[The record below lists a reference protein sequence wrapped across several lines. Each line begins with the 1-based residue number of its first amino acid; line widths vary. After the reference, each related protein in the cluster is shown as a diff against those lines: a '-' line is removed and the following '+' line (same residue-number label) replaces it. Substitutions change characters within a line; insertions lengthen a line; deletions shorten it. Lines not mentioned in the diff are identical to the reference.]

1 MVQGLK
7 YLNIQK
13 KPMNLLQITIRS
25 LSMRI
30 AERVYERANAKESNV
45 QKIHI
50 AKSD

>member
-7 YLNIQK
+7 YLSIQK

-30 AERVYERANAKESNV
+30 AERVYERG
-45 QKIHI
+45 
-50 AKSD
+50 D